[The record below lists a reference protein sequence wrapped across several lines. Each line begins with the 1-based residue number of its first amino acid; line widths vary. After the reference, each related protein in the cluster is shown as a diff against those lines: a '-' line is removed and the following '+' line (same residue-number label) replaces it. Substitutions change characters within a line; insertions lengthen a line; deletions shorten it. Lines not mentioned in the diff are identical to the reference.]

1 MNVANIAWNQAVG
14 VAGNIKMNKDGA
26 KPLVSQSTILFE
38 FLRGINYHAFFIEIP
53 PVLSKNRQNIIF
65 FGLNVLIR

>member
-1 MNVANIAWNQAVG
+1 MYVANIAWNQAVG
-14 VAGNIKMNKDGA
+14 VAGNIKMNTDGA
-26 KPLVSQSTILFE
+26 KPLVSQSTISE
-38 FLRGINYHAFFIEIP
+38 FLRGINYPAFFIEIP